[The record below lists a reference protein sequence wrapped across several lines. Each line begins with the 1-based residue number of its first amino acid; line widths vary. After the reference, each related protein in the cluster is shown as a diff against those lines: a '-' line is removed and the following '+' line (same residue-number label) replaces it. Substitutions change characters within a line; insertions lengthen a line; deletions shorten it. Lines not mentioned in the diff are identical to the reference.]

1 MKMSRF
7 SSVGTLLFLCGDFHK
22 SISADVQLMR
32 LPKLSRIFQVPLDLR
47 HGGVVRRSRQL
58 QENHHDDILH
68 GLDGEVELRH
78 EWNCLDE
85 CDPLHDRQDVT
96 PGNATEGVDET
107 EICIEEVATGA
118 LTRQI
123 DFDLTCLGQGDDITC
138 EEIEALEYREELF
151 LTCNQDPDLLYGECT
166 LLCRFGAHPTRRCT
180 YTFDRANKYEL
191 SATSNGALV
200 WSHCALI
207 ATCDEETLLETM
219 GLYCNRS
226 AIDLPP
232 PEHIVATVA
241 PISQATTTTTPL
253 PVEAEAE
260 SNESDDGGNG
270 LLIGV
275 IGAAGGVV
283 VGSLGVFALYKVL
296 GKRAVRG
303 GGGGGGGGNASPDL
317 ADGAG
322 NPSVVVGRPV
332 TDPVAGAVAPPAGA
346 PAEEGK
352 GGGAAAGTPL
362 GLPSSDARKGA

>member
-1 MKMSRF
+1 MSRF
-7 SSVGTLLFLCGDFHK
+7 SAAGTLVFLCGDFRT
-22 SISADVQLMR
+22 SISADVQLMPLPSR
-32 LPKLSRIFQVPLDLR
+32 LSWNFQVPSDLQNR
-47 HGGVVRRSRQL
+47 GVVRRLRQL
-58 QENHHDDILH
+58 EEENHHDDILH

-78 EWNCLDE
+78 EWSCLDE
-85 CDPLHDRQDVT
+85 CDPFHDRQDVT

-107 EICIEEVATGA
+107 EMCIEEVETGA
-118 LTRQI
+118 LSRQI

-138 EEIEALEYREELF
+138 AEIEALDYREELF
-151 LTCNQDPDLLYGECT
+151 LHCNQDPDLLYGECT

-180 YTFDRANKYEL
+180 YTFDRVNKYGL
-191 SATSNGALV
+191 TAMSNGALV

-207 ATCDEETLLETM
+207 SSCDAETLLETM

-241 PISQATTTTTPL
+241 PLLQTTTPEPL
-253 PVEAEAE
+253 PIETEIE
-260 SNESDDGGNG
+260 SDESDDGGNG
-270 LLIGV
+270 LLVGV
-275 IGAAGGVV
+275 IAAAGGSL
-283 VGSLGVFALYKVL
+283 VGGLGVFSLYKVL

-303 GGGGGGGGNASPDL
+303 GGGGGGNAGPDL

-346 PAEEGK
+346 PPIDDK

-362 GLPSSDARKGA
+362 GVPSSSTPKGD